1 VPGRLDVV
9 VPVHDGERYVESFL
23 ATVRSNRADGIRY
36 LLMDDGSSDATADL
50 VASGSGDLPVQV
62 VRSPVNRGVAATRNA
77 ALDLADAR
85 YVTFLD
91 VDDWCA
97 PGHVPAMLGHA
108 ERLGAAMVRTDHVRV
123 DGLRRTPERAP
134 WDRRDEVFDAVE
146 GIGDAGGRALVDYP
160 YLWAGV
166 FDRTQIE
173 PGLLRFDEELRTAA
187 DRPWFWRLHAAG
199 VTCAVVDSP
208 GYFYR
213 RSAGSGSLTQ
223 AGADRLLDFLPAYH
237 RVLDVAL
244 AGDDEARARRG
255 LYGACR
261 IVGFHIDRRE
271 RLDAGL
277 QRRLFAGAAR
287 LLSRGPDDAFAAAV
301 QQTHAVD
308 RRLLHALRDV
318 GKAAAA

>member
-1 VPGRLDVV
+1 MPGRLDVV
-9 VPVHDGERYVESFL
+9 VPVHDGERYVDSFL
-23 ATVRSNRADGIRY
+23 ATVRSNRADGVRY
-36 LLMDDGSSDATADL
+36 LLMDDGSTDGTADL
-50 VASGSGDLPVQV
+50 VESRAGGLPVQV
-62 VRSPVNRGVAATRNA
+62 VRSAVNRGVAATRNT

-85 YVTFLD
+85 WVTFLD

-97 PGHVPAMLGHA
+97 PGHVPAMLAHA
-108 ERLGAAMVRTDHVRV
+108 ERLGAAMVRTDHVVV
-123 DGLRRTPERAP
+123 DGLRRTAERAP
-134 WDRRDEVFDAVE
+134 WERRDEVFDAVE
-146 GIGDAGGRALVDYP
+146 GIGDAGGRTLVDYP

-166 FDRTQIE
+166 FDRSQIA
-173 PGLLRFDEELRTAA
+173 PNLLRFDEDLRTAA

-199 VTCAVVDSP
+199 VTCAVVSSP

-244 AGDDEARARRG
+244 AGDDGARARRG

-261 IVGFHIDRRE
+261 VVGFHIDRRA
-271 RLDAGL
+271 RLDASL

-287 LLSRGPDDAFAAAV
+287 LLARGDDDAFAAAV
-301 QQTHAVD
+301 RQTHAVD
-308 RRLLHALRDV
+308 RRLLHGLRAV
-318 GKAAAA
+318 GQEAAS